1 MEPTIIELVSG
12 TDERGFSIKPFEGKQ
27 LNAVFN
33 IHLVSLNPG
42 TTRGNHFHPTQT
54 EYIFVLGKQGKLVTV
69 DSVTDKRSETFI
81 NGEKCPRI
89 VVPPQ
94 VAHAIKNTGS
104 EQMYLLC
111 YTDSPLIPERDVI
124 KKVILK

>member
-1 MEPTIIELVSG
+1 MEPTIIELASG

-27 LNAVFN
+27 LDAVFN

-69 DSVTDKRSETFI
+69 DSANDKRSETFI